1 MRHLSDVAE
10 KKRTLVVTPSAIP
23 SLEGR
28 RHVAVAVAQRAV
40 ELVEVLDAEEARHRL
55 VHRAQAEDVGQAA
68 QRGGERREGVD
79 VVALQLVKS
88 GEGGFA

>member
-10 KKRTLVVTPSAIP
+10 KKRTLVVTPSASAIP

-28 RHVAVAVAQRAV
+28 RHVAVAQRAV